1 MATTVDRA
9 VESLPQKLTRI
20 RANKGLPLRCRA
32 SVQMAHLCRQAAS
45 LPKKLPE
52 PLRLPDS
59 RLFLFPARTFR
70 DPNLLLDSRPLQCLF
85 VLQHP
90 ANSFKN
96 CARLNSN
103 RLRPDVAV
111 NPGFGSHL
119 NSLVRHDVTIHHAA
133 YYCDG
138 NFDIGIHAGHRI

>member
-1 MATTVDRA
+1 MATAVERA

-59 RLFLFPARTFR
+59 RLFLFPARTSR
-70 DPNLLLDSRPLQCLF
+70 DPNLLLDRRPLHCLF

-96 CARLNSN
+96 CAGLNGD

-111 NPGFGSHL
+111 NPGFWSQL
-119 NSLVRHDVTIHHAA
+119 NSLVRDDVAVYHPA
-133 YYCDG
+133 
-138 NFDIGIHAGHRI
+138 